1 MPVDFPAMMHAK
13 LTLLRKMFEQDAGK
27 IFETQVLSLL
37 ALLALLVH
45 KCDTLTRLR
54 RGAQSYKDFFAKAEF
69 WLRPYG
75 LFCYFRDLFGT
86 ANPDE

>member
-1 MPVDFPAMMHAK
+1 MLYWLYWYKSAHFTGFTCTK
-13 LTLLRKMFEQDAGK
+13 
-27 IFETQVLSLL
+27 
-37 ALLALLVH
+37 VH
-45 KCDTLTRLR
+45 TLTRLR

>member
-1 MPVDFPAMMHAK
+1 M
-13 LTLLRKMFEQDAGK
+13 
-27 IFETQVLSLL
+27 
-37 ALLALLVH
+37 
-45 KCDTLTRLR
+45 LTRLR

-75 LFCYFRDLFGT
+75 LFCYLRDLFGT